1 MVHIRFCRDLRSEMN
16 RIVGLVIAGTIAVV
30 GLTGCT
36 ININSP
42 AQSAEQTDSKSEFS
56 SNDQMFA
63 QMMIPHHQQ
72 AVDLSALAPE
82 RSTNQEVLELAQTIS
97 DEQAPEIEQMGIW
110 LGEGHSHDM
119 GHDMPMAG
127 MVSEADFET
136 LKGLT
141 GTEFDKQFLKLM
153 IAHHEGAIE
162 MVSMIADSENAE
174 VANLGQQIVISQT
187 EQIEY
192 MKELLAGL

>member
-1 MVHIRFCRDLRSEMN
+1 
-16 RIVGLVIAGTIAVV
+16 
-30 GLTGCT
+30 
-36 ININSP
+36 
-42 AQSAEQTDSKSEFS
+42 
-56 SNDQMFA
+56 MFA

-97 DEQAPEIEQMGIW
+97 DEQAPEIEQMVIW

-187 EQIEY
+187 EQIDF
-192 MKELLAGL
+192 MRELLAGL